1 MKNLLIFL
9 LLILSVSS
17 FGASLTETLLKYYD
31 TGYPNLAYG
40 IELPA
45 KQNFMD
51 FSKPFAPS
59 STYQMKS
66 YNVNPDN
73 GFYAGFSTEGFY
85 NLDFSEDPF
94 DGLIEILVVGE
105 PSTSTNLTLL
115 IAGLLGIAM
124 FTYKKKYMPA

>member
-9 LLILSVSS
+9 FIFFSINLFAYDLKEYLLSNDTYPDLATGMEKLSEQK
-17 FGASLTETLLKYYD
+17 L
-31 TGYPNLAYG
+31 N
-40 IELPA
+40 
-45 KQNFMD
+45 D

-59 STYQMKS
+59 TTYQMKS

-73 GFYAGFSTEGFY
+73 EFYAGFSTEGFY